1 MTTWVLLRGWAREA
15 RHWGDFPATL
25 RSALPAG
32 ERVLCID
39 LPGNGMR
46 HAESS
51 PLHPRAMVTAVRSE
65 LARRALPGPYA
76 VLALSLGGMV
86 ALQWASEQPGE
97 LAACVLINSSGRG
110 HAPFWQRL
118 RLGAYP
124 RLLGLL
130 RPGLAPLERERVILA
145 LTSNHRAG
153 DATLARRWA
162 QWARQC
168 PTTPGNALRQLV
180 AAARFRA
187 PAAAPEV
194 PLLLLAAAAD
204 RLVDPACSRRL
215 AQCWRAPL
223 RLHPSAGHDLPL
235 DARQWVAA
243 QVASWWLEMRQPSP
257 GR

>member
-15 RHWGDFPATL
+15 RHWGEFPATL

-32 ERVLCID
+32 ERVVALD
-39 LPGNGMR
+39 LPGNGAR

-51 PLHPRAMVTAVRSE
+51 PLHPRAMVTALRAE
-65 LARRALPGPYA
+65 LARSALPGPYA

-86 ALQWASEQPGE
+86 ALQWASEQPRE
-97 LAACVLINSSGRG
+97 LVACVLINSSGRG
-110 HAPFWQRL
+110 HSPFWQRL
-118 RLGAYP
+118 RPGAYQQ
-124 RLLGLL
+124 LVALV
-130 RPGLAPLERERVILA
+130 RPGLPPVERERGILA
-145 LTSNHRAG
+145 LTSNHRAD
-153 DATLARRWA
+153 DAALARRWA

-168 PTTPGNALRQLV
+168 PVAPANALRQLV

-187 PAAAPEV
+187 PFAAPAV
-194 PLLLLAAAAD
+194 PVLLLAGAAD
-204 RLVDPACSRRL
+204 RLVDAACSRRL

-223 RLHPSAGHDLPL
+223 RLHPTAGHDLPL

-243 QVASWWLEMRQPSP
+243 QVASWWREVRPPPP